1 VPFLKGIAMRDRV
14 NISLAAMLGAMM
26 FVAGCGGGGSSPS
39 SAPASS
45 STPAPAARSNVSLD
59 KNSYPVFPNADAGAD
74 PSVPAEQGGK
84 GFKGEGW
91 TTNTD
96 FDLIGDPRAVKG
108 GVLKQAM
115 MTDFPSTL
123 RYYGPNISA
132 WNFMLHSMVY
142 ESLLSMNPN
151 TLTYI
156 PSLASHWQISPD
168 KQTFRFRINPNAKWS
183 DGVPVTSEDVI
194 ASWKL
199 TVDKGLQDPARTLV
213 YVNFE
218 PPIAESKYI
227 VSVKAKNVNWLNFLY
242 FSSDMFIYPAH
253 VLKNV
258 SGADYIR
265 DWNYKLLPGT
275 GPYIVNDQDVNKG
288 NSIRIHR
295 RKDYWAE
302 NDRRNVG
309 TSNFDEV
316 QQLVVRDRNLEFER
330 FKKGDLDYY
339 FVQRAQMWV
348 QELNYPNIKRGLNQK
363 RKIFNNNPNGLQGFA
378 MNTRKEPYNDIRV
391 RRALAHLFNRD
402 LMIQKLIFNEYVP
415 MNSMY
420 PGSVYENPSNE
431 KVMYDPQKAIQ
442 LLAEAGWKDRDS
454 AGRLVKG
461 GRPLTIELVYADQ
474 ASERYFTIYQEDLR
488 KVGITLNLRFITW
501 ETLIKLL
508 DDRAFDMSSMAY
520 TGVVFPSPEQELHS
534 SLADVKNTNNI
545 TGFKNKRADEIMEA
559 YKKEFD
565 FNARVK
571 LLRELDGIVMGEHH
585 WILEW
590 TAPYQRIVFW
600 NKFGYPKGIVS
611 RTGDYRDMPSLWWI
625 DPDKA
630 QKLDQAQRDQSMQLG
645 EGPSDDKYWLEYS
658 QREGLTDQAPK

>member
-1 VPFLKGIAMRDRV
+1 MRDRV

-39 SAPASS
+39 SAPSS
-45 STPAPAARSNVSLD
+45 SSNPPAAARSNVSLD

-84 GFKGEGW
+84 GFKSEGW

-132 WNFMLHSMVY
+132 WNLMLQSMAY
-142 ESLLSMNPN
+142 ESLLSLNPN
-151 TLTYI
+151 TLAYM
-156 PSLASHWQISPD
+156 PSLASHWQVSAD

-183 DGVPVTSEDVI
+183 DGVQVTSEDVI

-218 PPIAESKYI
+218 PPVAESKYI
-227 VSVKAKNVNWLNFLY
+227 VSVKAKNVNWQNFLY
-242 FSSDMFIYPAH
+242 FASDLLIYPAH

-265 DWNYKLLPGT
+265 DWNFKMLPGT
-275 GPYIVNDQDVNKG
+275 GPYIVNEQDVNKG

-295 RKDYWAE
+295 RRDYWAE
-302 NDRRNVG
+302 HDRRNVG
-309 TSNFDEV
+309 TGNFDEV

-330 FKKGDLDYY
+330 FKKGDIDYY

-442 LLAEAGWKDRDS
+442 LLTEAGWKDRDS

-630 QKLDQAQRDQSMQLG
+630 QKLDQAQRDQSTQLG
-645 EGPSDDKYWLEYS
+645 EGASDDKYWLEYS